1 MSKVKIELTHSIEI
15 DGAKVSVIQLRR
27 PKVRDMLSVEKSV
40 DNDAEKEI
48 QLFANLSELSPD
60 SLLELDMADYAKLQK
75 AYQDFLS

>member
-15 DGAKVSVIQLRR
+15 DGAKISVIQLRR

-60 SLLELDMADYAKLQK
+60 NLLELDMADYAKLQK

>member
-15 DGAKVSVIQLRR
+15 DGAKISVIQLRR

-48 QLFANLSELSPD
+48 QVC
-60 SLLELDMADYAKLQK
+60 Q
-75 AYQDFLS
+75 QGDFLLKAFLSIPSRSSP